1 MGLHSQQG
9 NETQSTG
16 ELVFGNVILEYEQ
29 TNRPMGQN
37 VQKQT
42 WVHVEIWYMTNVVSQ
57 ITGETIN
64 FLRDSAGATAA
75 TGKKDKTGPIAH
87 TTQKNKL

>member
-1 MGLHSQQG
+1 
-9 NETQSTG
+9 
-16 ELVFGNVILEYEQ
+16 
-29 TNRPMGQN
+29 
-37 VQKQT
+37 
-42 WVHVEIWYMTNVVSQ
+42 MTNVVSQ